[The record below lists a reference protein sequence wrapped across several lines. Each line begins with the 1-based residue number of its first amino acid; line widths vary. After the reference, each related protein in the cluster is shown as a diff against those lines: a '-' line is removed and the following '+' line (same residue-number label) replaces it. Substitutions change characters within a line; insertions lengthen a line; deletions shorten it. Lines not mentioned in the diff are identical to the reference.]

1 MSDIWSGYLI
11 LEPRGI
17 SKMTGSRYPRNVTAL
32 DELRRALPDGRVL
45 SDDDVMDAY
54 RRDQAT
60 LVEPGRP
67 VAVVLPREAGDVQ
80 AVMRWASEH
89 CVAVV
94 PRGAGTG
101 LSGGATAIDGC
112 VVLSMAKMAEILEVN
127 ADDQLAVVQPGV
139 VNANLQSAVA
149 QHGLMYAPDPASF
162 EISTIGGNIATNAGG
177 LRCVKYGVTRE
188 SVLGLE
194 VVLADGRLLK
204 TGRRT
209 VKGVA
214 GYDLTS
220 LFVGSEG
227 TLGVITAATVRLTP
241 RPSSEPVTVVG
252 VFGSLPAAGRAVNDV
267 MRNGLRP
274 SLLELMDNATIRA
287 IDDWKHVGLDRDA
300 AAMLIGQFDT
310 DNAREPALRME
321 KAFVEAG
328 ATYTAVSSDATEA
341 AELIS
346 IRRMTHWAIERLGPI
361 LTEDVG
367 VPRSRLA
374 EMLLRIEQIAGEF
387 QVAIATV
394 GHAGDGN
401 LHPSLVVDNERAWP
415 AAEAIY
421 QAALEMGGT
430 ITGEHGVGVL
440 KRDWLPAE
448 AGETSM
454 DVQRS
459 IKMTLDPLG
468 ILNPGKAI

>member
-1 MSDIWSGYLI
+1 
-11 LEPRGI
+11 
-17 SKMTGSRYPRNVTAL
+17 VTVL

-54 RRDQAT
+54 RRDEAR

-67 VAVVLPREAGDVQ
+67 LAVVLPREAGDVQ
-80 AVMRWASEH
+80 AVLRWASEH
-89 CVAVV
+89 RVAVV

-101 LSGGATAIDGC
+101 LSGGATATDGC
-112 VVLSMAKMAEILEVN
+112 VVLSMAKMTEILEVN
-127 ADDQLAVVQPGV
+127 VDDQLAVVQPGV
-139 VNANLQSAVA
+139 VNADLQAAVA
-149 QHGLMYAPDPASF
+149 EHGLMYAPDPASF

-227 TLGVITAATVRLTP
+227 TLGVITSATVRLTP
-241 RPSSEPVTVVG
+241 KPSSDPVTIVG
-252 VFGSLPAAGRAVNDV
+252 VFGSLPAAGQAVNDV
-267 MRNGLRP
+267 MRSGLRP
-274 SLLELMDNATIRA
+274 CLLELMDNTTIRA
-287 IDDWKHVGLDRDA
+287 IDDWKHVGLDREA
-300 AAMLIGQFDT
+300 AAMLIGQFDA
-310 DNAREPALRME
+310 DNARELALRVE

-341 AELIS
+341 AQLVA
-346 IRRMTHWAIERLGPI
+346 IRRMTHWAIERLGVI

-367 VPRSRLA
+367 VPRSRLVA
-374 EMLLRIEQIAGEF
+374 MLEQIEAIGRE
-387 QVAIATV
+387 QGVVIATV

-401 LHPSLVVDNERAWP
+401 LHPSLVVESERAWP

-421 QAALEMGGT
+421 QAALELGGT
-430 ITGEHGVGVL
+430 ITGEHGIGVL

-448 AGETSM
+448 SGEVGM
-454 DVQRS
+454 AVQRS
-459 IKMTLDPLG
+459 IKAVLDPLG
-468 ILNPGKAI
+468 VLNPGKAI

>member
-1 MSDIWSGYLI
+1 M
-11 LEPRGI
+11 
-17 SKMTGSRYPRNVTAL
+17 TAL
-32 DELRRALPDGRVL
+32 GELVSALPDGRVL
-45 SDDDVMDAY
+45 SDDEVMDAY
-54 RRDQAT
+54 RRDEAR
-60 LVEPGRP
+60 LVKPGRP
-67 VAVVLPREAGDVQ
+67 LAVVLAREAGDVQ
-80 AVMRWASEH
+80 AVLRWASEH
-89 CVAVV
+89 RVAVV

-101 LSGGATAIDGC
+101 LSGGATATDGC
-112 VVLSMAKMAEILEVN
+112 VVLSMAKMTDILEVN
-127 ADDQLAVVQPGV
+127 VDDQLAVVQPGV
-139 VNANLQSAVA
+139 VNAHLQTAVA
-149 QHGLMYAPDPASF
+149 EHGLMYAPDPASF

-227 TLGVITAATVRLTP
+227 TLGVITSATLRLTP
-241 RPSSEPVTVVG
+241 KPSSDPVTIVG
-252 VFGSLPAAGRAVNDV
+252 VFGSLPAAGQAVNDV
-267 MRNGLRP
+267 MRSGLRP
-274 SLLELMDNATIRA
+274 CLLELIDNATIRA
-287 IDDWKHVGLDRDA
+287 IDDWKHVGLDREA
-300 AAMLIGQFDT
+300 AAMLIGQFDA
-310 DNAREPALRME
+310 DNARELALLVE
-321 KAFVEAG
+321 KAFVGAG

-341 AELIS
+341 AELVA
-346 IRRMTHWAIERLGPI
+346 IRRLTHWAIERLGVI

-367 VPRSRLA
+367 VPRSQLA
-374 EMLLRIEQIAGEF
+374 AMLGRIEAIGREHD
-387 QVAIATV
+387 VVIATV

-401 LHPSLVVDNERAWP
+401 LHPSLVVESERAWP

-421 QAALEMGGT
+421 QAALELGGT
-430 ITGEHGVGVL
+430 ITGEHGIGVL

-448 AGETSM
+448 LGEVGM
-454 DVQRS
+454 AVQRS
-459 IKMTLDPLG
+459 IKATLDPQG